1 MLNLKKSAGSNQWN
15 VDSNVVMASP
25 EKKVAEIRANETSAT
40 SQRRGRKSSTVTKRN
55 IHISTSEDRAQNE
68 NETSHLNLSNSAKE
82 QSATEIP
89 GEAQKTVA
97 KPSVG
102 YKLLTL
108 DELAKRRSTTS
119 ESETEKR

>member
-1 MLNLKKSAGSNQWN
+1 MHYASKHEGLK
-15 VDSNVVMASP
+15 DTIP
-25 EKKVAEIRANETSAT
+25 KKEDLETSF
-40 SQRRGRKSSTVTKRN
+40 V
-55 IHISTSEDRAQNE
+55 
-68 NETSHLNLSNSAKE
+68 NSAKE